1 MGFKTNVAI
10 AAGFLLA
17 AIVIVVPLAALLS
30 PRTAQFRATFRQKCE
45 SFPETSERCEHV
57 LSTFEKAYV
66 GKDSCNFPGEAYHQ
80 LLTENPF
87 THPCGKVNST
97 GYKTVPI
104 MSGLDLSLLKFFMS
118 FRVQTMFWSGTKG
131 LVHDFTKRKDH
142 FVTLE
147 DTLLG
152 HIMNDLT
159 WCGKKGSNDTFIY
172 MCEECR
178 INTVSSFW
186 AIASEEFANYTCG
199 PASVMLNG
207 ERSKPFDPTS
217 YFGAIE
223 VRRLMYPIVQSLTV
237 ILVTKN
243 NKVDCSHE
251 SLQVLRNVLDPK
263 VTLSCRSV
271 TESRIRK
278 CIEMGTTTE
287 ACWS

>member
-87 THPCGKVNST
+87 THPCGK
-97 GYKTVPI
+97 
-104 MSGLDLSLLKFFMS
+104 
-118 FRVQTMFWSGTKG
+118 TMFWSGTKG